1 MSRLTQSDLPL
12 LMHVEQVLEGM
23 LNHANLIKSQ
33 SDNAGELLAVA
44 TVIDK
49 LQSEQDSAR
58 RGIRKL
64 SR

>member
-12 LMHVEQVLEGM
+12 LMHVDQVLEGM
-23 LNHANLIKSQ
+23 IDHANRIKSE
-33 SDNAGELLAVA
+33 SHNAGELLAVA

-58 RGIRKL
+58 RSIRKL
-64 SR
+64 ST